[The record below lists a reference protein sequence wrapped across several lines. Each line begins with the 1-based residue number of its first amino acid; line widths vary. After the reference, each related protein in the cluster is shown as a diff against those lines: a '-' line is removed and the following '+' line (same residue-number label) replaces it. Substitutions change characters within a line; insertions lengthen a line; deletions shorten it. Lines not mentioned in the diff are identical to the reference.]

1 MGAGFTFPKPLEPID
16 SKIKVSAFPEGPQ
29 LWRIDWFGPI
39 AYPDRYG
46 RNRQPSVLVFL
57 SHVDPQS
64 RTYEGQ
70 GHHSQQKKVWVSVGT
85 TMMLRIGDVW
95 KDQRPHFEPPHTSET
110 FRELAINSSTHSL
123 VKAGSGRAD
132 GSFLLPMD
140 EHPWHMNNTHSY
152 CAQVEMPS
160 GKSLL
165 IPCMELIRFYFG
177 SSSTLLS
184 KLFSPPLSPEMLYSA
199 CGYDE
204 YGKLVITLADFLPA
218 ASAEDI
224 ARIATSKIAFHA
236 AQLVGSSCQ
245 QASAIGQE
253 IYPMARFPFE
263 GKTDLKV
270 AGRWLDPQG
279 SGTFLV
285 YRIESCSHQ
294 FPFKALKYQLS
305 TLQKPRYKPGPE
317 HRAAQAAA
325 NGASA
330 STRPAKDP
338 SLVETD
344 ASKSLSPQAFRR
356 PATRKFTDLEN
367 KRVWGSSIAKELPV
381 EQEAGRTHPSVEAHA
396 VGEPGSDERI
406 RPAELTEAPESRV
419 LQIPPPPFAR
429 VMLQAMELQQAVSV
443 ELLTTTRDGSNVVPL
458 ELLSDED
465 GVIADELI
473 VRDGFRHRPRR
484 AIAFALRAPEGG
496 KALMC
501 IVIEAETIFPLMYPI
516 QSTEET
522 AIDVNAAF
530 EIAFSY
536 CAADFMHAQAN
547 VTTGLPEP
555 GFKVAVTA
563 AEATQRLAT
572 WITSLFNRPD

>member
-1 MGAGFTFPKPLEPID
+1 MGPGFTFPKPLEPID

-57 SHVDPQS
+57 SRVDPQS
-64 RTYEGQ
+64 CTYEGQ
-70 GHHSQQKKVWVSVGT
+70 EHHSQQKKVWVSVGT

-95 KDQRPHFEPPHTSET
+95 KDQRPHFEPAHTSVT
-110 FRELAINSSTHSL
+110 FRELAINSSTLSL

-165 IPCMELIRFYFG
+165 IPCMELVRFYFG
-177 SSSTLLS
+177 SSSALLS
-184 KLFSPPLSPEMLYSA
+184 RLFTPPLSTEMLYSA
-199 CGYDE
+199 YGYDE

-218 ASAEDI
+218 ASAEDV
-224 ARIATSKIAFHA
+224 ARIATSKIALHA
-236 AQLVGSSCQ
+236 AQLIGSSCQ
-245 QASAIGQE
+245 QASAIGQD

-279 SGTFLV
+279 AGTFLV
-285 YRIESCSHQ
+285 YRIESCSHP

-325 NGASA
+325 DSGSA
-330 STRPAKDP
+330 GTRPAKDP
-338 SLVETD
+338 GLVETD
-344 ASKSLSPQAFRR
+344 ASKSLAPQTFRR

-367 KRVWGSSIAKELPV
+367 KRVWGTSIAKELPL
-381 EQEAGRTHPSVEAHA
+381 EQAVGQFHPSVEAHA
-396 VGEPGSDERI
+396 LGGPGSDERV
-406 RPAELTEAPESRV
+406 RPAELIEASESRV
-419 LQIPPPPFAR
+419 LQIPPPPFAK
-429 VMLQAMELQQAVSV
+429 VLLQAMELQQAVNV

-484 AIAFALRAPEGG
+484 AIAFALRAPGG
-496 KALMC
+496 DRTLMC
-501 IVIEAETIFPLMYPI
+501 IVVEAETIFPLMYPI
-516 QSTEET
+516 QSTEEAGIDMHAEFET
-522 AIDVNAAF
+522 AF
-530 EIAFSY
+530 RH
-536 CAADFMHAQAN
+536 CAADFMHAQASA
-547 VTTGLPEP
+547 TTDLPES

-563 AEATQRLAT
+563 TEAAQSLAS
-572 WITSLFNRPD
+572 WITSLFKRPD

>member
-1 MGAGFTFPKPLEPID
+1 MGTGFTFPKPLEPID

-57 SHVDPQS
+57 SRVDPQS

-70 GHHSQQKKVWVSVGT
+70 GHHSQQMKVWVSVGT

-95 KDQRPHFEPPHTSET
+95 KDQRPHFEPPHTSQT
-110 FRELAINSSTHSL
+110 FRELAINPSTLSL

-132 GSFLLPMD
+132 GSFLLPMV

-165 IPCMELIRFYFG
+165 IPCMELVRFYFG
-177 SSSTLLS
+177 SSSALLS
-184 KLFSPPLSPEMLYSA
+184 RLFSPPLTPEMLYSDS
-199 CGYDE
+199 GYDE
-204 YGKLVITLADFLPA
+204 RGKLVITLADFLPA

-263 GKTDLKV
+263 GKTDLKI
-270 AGRWLDPQG
+270 AGRWLDA
-279 SGTFLV
+279 GTFLA
-285 YRIESCSHQ
+285 YRIESCSHP

-305 TLQKPRYKPGPE
+305 SVQKPRYKPGPE

-325 NGASA
+325 HAGGAGTQS
-330 STRPAKDP
+330 PKDP
-338 SLVETD
+338 GLVETD
-344 ASKSLSPQAFRR
+344 ASKSLAPQVFRR

-367 KRVWGSSIAKELPV
+367 KRVWGALITRQIA
-381 EQEAGRTHPSVEAHA
+381 EQQHLGQPHPPVEAHA
-396 VGEPGSDERI
+396 VGSPGSDERV

-419 LQIPPPPFAR
+419 LQVPPPLFAR
-429 VMLQAMELQQAVSV
+429 VMLEALELQQVVNV
-443 ELLTTTRDGSNVVPL
+443 ELLTATRDGSNAVPL
-458 ELLSDED
+458 DLLSDED
-465 GVIADELI
+465 GVIADSLI

-496 KALMC
+496 TALMC

-536 CAADFMHAQAN
+536 CAADFMLAQTKAA
-547 VTTGLPEP
+547 TDSSKP
-555 GFKVAVTA
+555 GFKVAVTDPEA
-563 AEATQRLAT
+563 AQILAA
-572 WITSLFNRPD
+572 WVTSLFIQQA